1 MITPYLTASAAAHR
15 FFLPQPVPLIDR
27 FNSPGAAPE
36 GVRDETTGPQVI
48 LISMLN
54 ISMLVKSCLPPES
67 SVKDAHDMPG
77 HLARRFQQ
85 IAVAVFLAEVEEAG
99 YDLTP
104 VQYAA
109 LAAISANPGIDQVTL
124 AGLIAY
130 DRTTI
135 TGVIDRLVQKGLV
148 ARHESSRDR
157 RARELKITDAG
168 RRTLRGITPAVE
180 AAQRILVRGL
190 TEKEAKE
197 LMRLLQKAIAAGN
210 ELSRAPLRDAATG

>member
-1 MITPYLTASAAAHR
+1 MLTHPL
-15 FFLPQPVPLIDR
+15 LPTLLCRYRPLSDY
-27 FNSPGAAPE
+27 
-36 GVRDETTGPQVI
+36 VRWMGRKPKTTGRLAM
-48 LISMLN
+48 LISILN
-54 ISMLVKSCLPPES
+54 ISMLVKVRSTLETS
-67 SVKDAHDMPG
+67 MKDTHDMPG

-109 LAAISANPGIDQVTL
+109 LAAVSANPGIDQVTL

-135 TGVIDRLVQKGLV
+135 TGVVDRLVQKGLV

-157 RARELKITDAG
+157 RARELKVTPAG
-168 RRTLRGITPAVE
+168 RKTLTGITPAVE
-180 AAQRILVRGL
+180 TAQRIMLRDL

-197 LMRLLQKAIAAGN
+197 LMRLLRKAIAAGN
-210 ELSRAPLRDAATG
+210 ELSRAPLRDAARG